1 MDAGAM
7 VMDGSRPRVVLVED
21 DRETREL
28 LATLLRNEGFEVLE
42 AANGLKLIS
51 ILHADRPDLIVLD
64 VNLSWIDGFELCRSV
79 KRNEEFREIPVV
91 FLSGRSSPDD
101 ARRGLESGGEAY
113 FSKPVDFANFL
124 STIREITAR
133 HVAEQKE

>member
-1 MDAGAM
+1 MAPPMATDGAH
-7 VMDGSRPRVVLVED
+7 PRVILVED

-28 LATLLRNEGFEVLE
+28 LATLLRNEGFEVME

-51 ILHADRPDLIVLD
+51 ILHADRPDVIVLD

-91 FLSGRSSPDD
+91 FLTGRSTEGD
-101 ARRGLESGGEAY
+101 ARRGLDSGAVAY
-113 FSKPVDFANFL
+113 FRKPVDFTQFASKL
-124 STIREITAR
+124 REIIAR
-133 HVAEQKE
+133 HAAEREA

>member
-1 MDAGAM
+1 MARTMGTN
-7 VMDGSRPRVVLVED
+7 GSRPRVVLVED

-28 LATLLRNEGFEVLE
+28 LAKLLHHEGYEVME

-51 ILHADRPDLIVLD
+51 ILHADRPHVVILD

-91 FLSGRSSPDD
+91 FVTGRSAEDD
-101 ARRGLESGGEAY
+101 ARRGLEAGAEAY
-113 FSKPVDFANFL
+113 FRKPVDFDQFASKL
-124 STIREITAR
+124 REIIAR
-133 HVAEQKE
+133 RAGEREG

>member
-1 MDAGAM
+1 
-7 VMDGSRPRVVLVED
+7 MDGSRPRVILVED

-91 FLSGRSSPDD
+91 FLSGRSAADD
-101 ARRGLESGGEAY
+101 ARRGLECGAEAY
-113 FSKPVDFANFL
+113 FSKPVDFPKFVSKL
-124 STIREITAR
+124 LEIAAR
-133 HVAEQKE
+133 QPAKRKE

>member
-1 MDAGAM
+1 M

-28 LATLLRNEGFEVLE
+28 LATLLRNEGFDVLE

-79 KRNEEFREIPVV
+79 KRNEEFRDIPVV
-91 FLSGRSSPDD
+91 FLSGRAAADD
-101 ARRGLESGGEAY
+101 ARKGLESGAEAY
-113 FSKPVDFANFL
+113 FSKPVDFPNFL
-124 STIREITAR
+124 SKLREITAR
-133 HVAEQKE
+133 QAAEQRE